1 MNRLKTKKGL
11 LIVFVTLVVVVIMVT
26 MNQKSENPTVTETPK
41 KETSRIEY
49 ISTDFNQN
57 TFTDGNELKLLKEL
71 KL

>member
-11 LIVFVTLVVVVIMVT
+11 LIVFVTLVVVIIMVT
-26 MNQKSENPTVTETPK
+26 MNQKSDEPTVIETPK

-57 TFTDGNELKLLKEL
+57 TFTGGNEL
-71 KL
+71 